1 MNFSER
7 ISSYNTWDE
16 EKRKLEAIISL
27 LNANGLEPNPSSRII
42 TYLKIIDALENKNP
56 KKLPKDFTDKKF
68 YQIAAEIHELYDG
81 IVELSNSTTIN
92 RWKKKFDFLVSGK
105 ELPKDDQDFKA
116 RNYQFELYIAGLL
129 KKSGLEPICA
139 EPDIIIDQ
147 EGSHFG
153 IAVKRVNSFRRLDKN
168 LRKAR
173 DQIVKTTRPGIILVD
188 ITRISN
194 PENLITLSDSITKV
208 TNDLIRHL
216 DLFFEKNYSA
226 MNNIIDNSQVFG
238 IMLHMSC

>member
-1 MNFSER
+1 
-7 ISSYNTWDE
+7 
-16 EKRKLEAIISL
+16 
-27 LNANGLEPNPSSRII
+27 
-42 TYLKIIDALENKNP
+42 
-56 KKLPKDFTDKKF
+56 
-68 YQIAAEIHELYDG
+68 
-81 IVELSNSTTIN
+81 
-92 RWKKKFDFLVSGK
+92 
-105 ELPKDDQDFKA
+105 
-116 RNYQFELYIAGLL
+116 LYIAGLL

-238 IMLHMSC
+238 IMLHMSCLCIVNGRLGYSSRITLRNLCSEESQYMNDFSFFAQSLKRSYC